1 MKNLKYVFISL
12 VFISLS
18 CNPATRMWNEFNMFP
33 VEQDIEIGKQVSKE
47 IENDPKNFPILE
59 KRGNEDVYRLVENI
73 KQKILRT
80 GEVEHRD
87 IFAWEIKIIDD
98 DETKNA
104 FALPGGYMYV
114 YTGLIKFLD
123 TEDQLAGVIAHE
135 IGHAALRHSTA
146 QMTKLYGVDLV
157 IQLVAGDVS
166 PELLNQIALQL
177 TALSFSRYHESQADL
192 ASVRYLCETE
202 YSAVGAAGFFEKL
215 EGSPQPP
222 VFLSTHPA
230 PDNRVENIYQ
240 WAEERKCS
248 TKPVGG
254 SKYNNVKSSLRGK

>member
-1 MKNLKYVFISL
+1 MRNIQISL
-12 VFISLS
+12 LALLFLSLS
-18 CNPATRMWNEFNMFP
+18 CNPATKIWNEFNMFP
-33 VEQDIEIGKQVSKE
+33 VEQDIEIGKQVSQQ
-47 IENDPKNFPILE
+47 IENDPKNFPIL
-59 KRGNEDVYRLVENI
+59 KRQGNEEVYQLVDKI
-73 KQKILRT
+73 KQRILRT

-87 IFAWEIKIIDD
+87 IFAWELKIIDD
-98 DETKNA
+98 DETMNA

-123 TEDQLAGVIAHE
+123 REDQLAGVIGHE
-135 IGHAALRHSTA
+135 IAHAALRHSTA
-146 QMTKLYGVDLV
+146 QMTKLYGVDLI

-177 TALSFSRYHESQADL
+177 TSLSFSRYHESQADL

-215 EGSPQPP
+215 EGQPQPP

-230 PDNRVENIYQ
+230 PDNRVEEIYK
-240 WAEERKCS
+240 WAEERDCS
-248 TKPVGG
+248 TQPIDN
-254 SKYNNVKSSLRGK
+254 SNYNQIKKLIR